1 MSTARL
7 ELARAENKK
16 EKISQNLMKTKQR
29 TKKMIEN
36 MRKQEAAFNAACED
50 VLRLRNQLK
59 EGSSSA

>member
-1 MSTARL
+1 
-7 ELARAENKK
+7 
-16 EKISQNLMKTKQR
+16 
-29 TKKMIEN
+29 MIEN